1 MNTARNTA
9 KAWQEQTAVERLSMI
24 MPLMAA
30 DIDPAKRTKLRR
42 EIAQAHQI
50 SVRSLYRY
58 EKAYRE
64 GQFSGLMPG
73 GREKRPSRLLPKNF
87 DVIVEQAIQLRK
99 EVPERSVA
107 QIITI
112 LELEGL
118 AAPGV
123 LKRPTLERYLYKAG
137 FGSEHLRAYRQ
148 ARESSSRRFCK
159 PHRMMLVQA
168 DIKYGPK
175 LPIGKNGAKVQTYLS
190 SIIDDHSRYLL
201 HSRFYANQEELIVED
216 SFHQAILRY
225 GTFDRAYCDNGK
237 QYVSRQLK
245 SSLARLGITINFA
258 PVRSGRS
265 KGKIERF
272 HQVVDAFLA
281 EAKLKP
287 AKSLEQLNHQWEIF
301 LDEYYHKKP
310 HDGIREYYESLG
322 AALPD
327 EGISPQAEFNRD
339 SRALVYLDT
348 SVVSEAFLHHDRRKV
363 DNGACISFKGRRYET
378 KIGLIGQYV
387 EIAYDPLAYETIR
400 VMHPDCEPFTAV
412 PLEIKEYSNKAVPL
426 PQKMQSQKAS
436 TSRFLDALERRHEET
451 TARKTDAISFAS
463 FRKGGDDNV

>member
-1 MNTARNTA
+1 MHQAKNTV
-9 KAWQEQTAVERLSMI
+9 KAWQEQTAIDRLSMI
-24 MPLMAA
+24 MPLMTA
-30 DIDPAKRTKLRR
+30 DIDPAKRVKMRR
-42 EIAQAHQI
+42 EIANAHQI
-50 SVRSLYRY
+50 SERSLYRY

-64 GQFSGLMPG
+64 DRFSGLIPAD
-73 GREKRPSRLLPKNF
+73 REKHFSKVLPENF
-87 DVIVEQAIQLRK
+87 DEIVEQAIQLRK

-112 LELEGL
+112 LELEGVI
-118 AAPGV
+118 APGI
-123 LKRPTLERYLYKAG
+123 LKRSTLERHLYKAG

-175 LPIGKNGAKVQTYLS
+175 LPIGKGGAKIQTYLS
-190 SIIDDHSRYLL
+190 SIIDDHSRFLL
-201 HSRFYANQEELIVED
+201 HSQFYANQEETIVED
-216 SFHQAILRY
+216 SFRQAILRY

-245 SSLARLGITINFA
+245 SSLARLGIAINFA

-265 KGKIERF
+265 KGKIEKF
-272 HQVVDAFLA
+272 HRVADSFLA

-322 AALPD
+322 ATLPA

-348 SVVSEAFLHHDRRKV
+348 TIVAEAFLHHESRKV

-387 EIAYDPLAYETIR
+387 EIAYDPLAFDTIR
-400 VMHPDCEPFTAV
+400 VTHPDCEPFMAT
-412 PLEIKEYSNKAVPL
+412 PLEITGYSNKKVPL
-426 PQKMQSQKAS
+426 PQKMQKQEPS
-436 TSRFLDALERRHEET
+436 TSRFLDALERRHEQTVE
-451 TARKTDAISFAS
+451 RRTDAISFAE
-463 FRKGGDDNV
+463 FRKGGDSNV